1 MKNYVDVLITG
12 ATGMVGKSVL
22 LECIR
27 DNRVKNIYLVNR
39 VPVNIKSPKIIEFIV
54 DDFLKVGDLKKKI
67 KNCDACFHCMGITS
81 FGQNSNYYYKV
92 TYEMTKSL
100 ADLIYDINPNSI
112 MTYVSGE
119 GTSTKE
125 NSIIDWA
132 NVKGKTENYI
142 LNRGFKDAYMFRLGL
157 LIPENGIKAKT
168 KLYNLFYTIMTP
180 FYPLMKLIPSITT
193 SSKLGLAMINCVY
206 FPENDKYLDNRKI
219 NNISKMH
226 LNRL

>member
-100 ADLIYDINPNSI
+100 ADLVYDINPNSI

>member
-100 ADLIYDINPNSI
+100 ADLVYGINPNSI

-219 NNISKMH
+219 NNLSKMH
-226 LNRL
+226 LS

>member
-67 KNCDACFHCMGITS
+67 KNCDACFHCMGISS

-100 ADLIYDINPNSI
+100 ADLVYDINPNSI

-193 SSKLGLAMINCVY
+193 SSKLGLAMINCMY

-219 NNISKMH
+219 NNLSKMH
-226 LNRL
+226 LS

>member
-54 DDFLKVGDLKKKI
+54 EDFLKVGDLKKKI

-100 ADLIYDINPNSI
+100 ADLVYDINPNSI

-193 SSKLGLAMINCVY
+193 SSKLGLAMINCMY
-206 FPENDKYLDNRKI
+206 FPENDKYLDNKKI
-219 NNISKMH
+219 NTLSKMH
-226 LNRL
+226 LN

>member
-12 ATGMVGKSVL
+12 TTGMVGKSVL
-22 LECIR
+22 FECIR

-39 VPVNIKSPKIIEFIV
+39 VPVNIKSPKIIEFII

-100 ADLIYDINPNSI
+100 ADLVFGINPNSI

-125 NSIIDWA
+125 NSVIDWA

-168 KLYNLFYTIMTP
+168 KLYNLFYTIMIP

-206 FPENDKYLDNRKI
+206 FPENDKYLNNRKI
-219 NNISKMH
+219 NNLSKMH
-226 LNRL
+226 LN

>member
-1 MKNYVDVLITG
+1 MDVLITG
-12 ATGMVGKSVL
+12 STGMVGKSVL

-100 ADLIYDINPNSI
+100 ADLVYDINPNSI

>member
-100 ADLIYDINPNSI
+100 ADLVYDINPNSI

-119 GTSTKE
+119 GTNTKE

-193 SSKLGLAMINCVY
+193 SSKLGLAMINCLY

-219 NNISKMH
+219 NNLSKIH
-226 LNRL
+226 LN

>member
-39 VPVNIKSPKIIEFIV
+39 VSVNIKSPKIIEFIV

-100 ADLIYDINPNSI
+100 ADLVYDINPNSI

-219 NNISKMH
+219 NNLSKMH
-226 LNRL
+226 LN

>member
-100 ADLIYDINPNSI
+100 ADLVYDINPNSI

-206 FPENDKYLDNRKI
+206 FPENDKYLSNRKI
-219 NNISKMH
+219 NNLSKMH
-226 LNRL
+226 LN

>member
-100 ADLIYDINPNSI
+100 ADLVYDINPNSI

-193 SSKLGLAMINCVY
+193 SSKLGLAMINCMY
-206 FPENDKYLDNRKI
+206 FPENDKYLDNKKI
-219 NNISKMH
+219 NTLSKMH
-226 LNRL
+226 LN

>member
-100 ADLIYDINPNSI
+100 ADLVYDINPNSI

-193 SSKLGLAMINCVY
+193 SSKLGLAMINCMY

-219 NNISKMH
+219 NNLSKMH
-226 LNRL
+226 LN

>member
-39 VPVNIKSPKIIEFIV
+39 VPVNIKSPKITEFIV

-81 FGQNSNYYYKV
+81 FGQNSNYYFKV

-100 ADLIYDINPNSI
+100 ADLVYDINPNSI

-142 LNRGFKDAYMFRLGL
+142 LNRGFKDTYMFRLGL

-206 FPENDKYLDNRKI
+206 FPENDKYLNNRKI
-219 NNISKMH
+219 NNLSKMH
-226 LNRL
+226 LN